1 MGLSP
6 YEKKSYRESKK
17 RRRQALLASETG
29 YIKPYKR
36 RRKPSMILSLIIIFC
51 LIVGT
56 AAAVTLV
63 CRNQPEQKTQE
74 ISVALTDDQLLQIV
88 NKQHSLDTSYVP
100 ALADFGGVLVHAAI
114 VDNLTA
120 WFDAAQEQ
128 GIELKI
134 NYAYVSYEHQQK
146 LFEENLSKFTS
157 DPAYTPVRAQAAA
170 QKIVPEAGCSESQTG
185 LLLDFDI
192 SDIRTKAFI
201 ERECIR
207 YGFVLRYP
215 EGKDELTHIAPSPS
229 LYRYVGVAH
238 AEKMRAFDM
247 CLEEY
252 TNYLDK
258 G

>member
-17 RRRQALLASETG
+17 RRRQLFLEGETG

-36 RRKPSMILSLIIIFC
+36 RRKPLVILLLVIVFC
-51 LIVGT
+51 LAVGVGT
-56 AAAVTLV
+56 TVWFV
-63 CRNQPEQKTQE
+63 CHNQTELEIQE
-74 ISVALTDDQLLQIV
+74 ESIVLTDDQLLQIV
-88 NKQHSLDTSYVP
+88 NKQHRLDSSYVP
-100 ALADFGGVLVHAAI
+100 ALADFDDVRVHAAI
-114 VDNLTA
+114 IEDLTA
-120 WFDAAQEQ
+120 FFDEAQEQ

-134 NYAYVSYEHQQK
+134 NSAYVSYEQQQK
-146 LFEENLSKFTS
+146 LFEENLSQFTS

-185 LLLDFDI
+185 LLLNFEL

-215 EGKDELTHIAPSPS
+215 EGKDELTHIAPSQS
-229 LYRYVGVAH
+229 LYRYVGVTH
-238 AEKMRAFDM
+238 AEKMRSFDM

>member
-17 RRRQALLASETG
+17 RRRQVLLESETG
-29 YIKPYKR
+29 YIKPYKN
-36 RRKPSMILSLIIIFC
+36 RRKPLVIISLLIVFC
-51 LIVGT
+51 LVAG
-56 AAAVTLV
+56 AATTIWFV
-63 CRNQPEQKTQE
+63 CHNQPEQEIQE
-74 ISVALTDDQLLQIV
+74 ENIVLTDDQLLQIV
-88 NKQHSLDTSYVP
+88 NKQHRLDSSYVP
-100 ALADFGGVLVHAAI
+100 ALADFGGVQVHAAI
-114 VDNLTA
+114 IEDLTA
-120 WFDAAQEQ
+120 LYDEAQEQ

-134 NYAYVSYEHQQK
+134 NAAYVSYEQQQN
-146 LFEENLSKFTS
+146 LFEKNLSQFTS

-170 QKIVPEAGCSESQTG
+170 QKIVPEAGCSELQTG
-185 LLLDFDI
+185 LLLDFEL
-192 SDIRTKAFI
+192 SDIRTKAFV

-215 EGKDELTHIAPSPS
+215 EGKDELTHIAPSQS
-229 LYRYVGVAH
+229 LYRYVGVTH
-238 AEKMRAFDM
+238 AEKMRSFDM